1 MLSSEITSRSVIGV
15 YSIVCLWELIGEVEN
30 NRRALSKIKRGWI
43 LDKLEIE
50 SQSPK
55 RQVGNMPALNEIFK

>member
-1 MLSSEITSRSVIGV
+1 MLSSEITSRSVIRV

-50 SQSPK
+50 SRSPK